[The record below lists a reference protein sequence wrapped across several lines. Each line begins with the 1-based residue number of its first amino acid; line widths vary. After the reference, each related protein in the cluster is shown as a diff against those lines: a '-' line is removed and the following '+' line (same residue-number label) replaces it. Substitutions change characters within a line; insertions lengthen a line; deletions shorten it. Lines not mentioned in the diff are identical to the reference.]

1 MKIQWLSKE
10 QENSIKNW
18 LDLKYGMFIHY
29 GLFSV
34 CGGVWNGKRVEIG
47 YSEQILSHGDIPQI
61 DYENLAKTFTADA
74 FDAKEI
80 VKLAKDSKMNYI
92 VFVSKHHDG
101 FCLFDTKTTSYNCA
115 QSPCH
120 RDLVKELATE
130 CQNAGL
136 KFGLYFS
143 WIDWHYPLA
152 LPISLHNSDP
162 IPPEHMK
169 YNLEQLTE
177 LLSNYGPICELWMDM
192 GAPTYE
198 QSKIVY
204 ELAHRLQPQIMV
216 NGRVW
221 NDFGDFV
228 TMPDNTLPDCNLDVP
243 WQTPAT
249 VYHATW
255 GYRSWQERSNLEQK
269 IQDISSNIKKVVSNG
284 GNYLLN
290 IGPMGDGSI
299 VPFEKE
305 VLLGIGKII
314 DKEGFATK
322 ENDANAKQLS
332 ELCPSNG
339 MALHRYSG
347 AEYYSL
353 HKIITGYCWN
363 VLISEEGNY
372 IVEYELDDKL
382 EKECK
387 LCLDTNDD
395 SFVFSMKQGK
405 KSLGICSS
413 VHLKSGLQRIMLYT
427 PGEPRQRSEF
437 PLKDFTIKFILSQ
450 G

>member
-1 MKIQWLSKE
+1 MKIQWLSNEK
-10 QENSIKNW
+10 ENSIRNW
-18 LDLKYGMFIHY
+18 LNLKYGMFIHY

-47 YSEQILSHGDIPQI
+47 YSEQILSHGNVPQI
-61 DYENLAKTFTADA
+61 DYENLANNFTAEN

-80 VKLAKDSKMNYI
+80 VKLAKASQMNYI

-115 QSPCH
+115 NSPCH

-130 CQNAGL
+130 CQKEGL

-143 WIDWHYPLA
+143 WIDWHYPMA
-152 LPISLHNSDP
+152 LPISPHNSDP
-162 IPPEHMK
+162 IPQEHME
-169 YNLEQLTE
+169 YNLKQLTE
-177 LLSNYGPICELWMDM
+177 LLTNYGPICELWMDM

-198 QSKIVY
+198 QSKTVY
-204 ELAHRLQPQIMV
+204 ELAHKLQPQIMV
-216 NGRVW
+216 NGRIW

-228 TMPDNTLPDCNLDVP
+228 TMPDNTLPDCTLDVP

-255 GYRSWQERSNLEQK
+255 GYRSWQERTNLEQK
-269 IQDISSNIKKVVSNG
+269 IQDIASNVKKVVSNG

-290 IGPMGDGSI
+290 IGPKGDGSV
-299 VPFEKE
+299 VPFERD

-314 DKEGFATK
+314 AKEGFTAK
-322 ENDANAKQLS
+322 EDNVKAKPLS
-332 ELCPSNG
+332 KLCPSNG
-339 MALHRYSG
+339 KALYRYSG

-353 HKIITGYCWN
+353 HKIITGYKWE
-363 VLISEEGNY
+363 VLIEKEGDY
-372 IVEYELDDKL
+372 LVEYELDDKL

-387 LCLDTNDD
+387 LCLDTNEDT
-395 SFVFSMKQGK
+395 FVFSMKQGK
-405 KSLGICSS
+405 KALGICSS
-413 VHLKSGLQRIMLYT
+413 VPLKCGVQTILLYT
-427 PGEPRQRSEF
+427 PGEPSHRSEF
-437 PLKDFTIKFILSQ
+437 PLKDFTIKFTEI
-450 G
+450 